1 MSDTRSS
8 GGRDVVPAWDEF
20 YRDLH
25 RHPELSFQEHRT
37 AGIVA
42 DRLRALGLQVAG
54 GVGGTGVVG
63 VLRNG
68 AGPTVLLR
76 ADMDALP
83 VQEDTGLPYAST
95 ARGADPDGRD
105 VPLMHACGHD
115 MHVTCL
121 LAAITEL
128 AADRGGWSGTVMA
141 VFQPA
146 EEVGAGARAMVDDG
160 LFDRF
165 GVPDVVLGQHV
176 GPFAAGMVAVHSGP
190 AFAAADALRIVMY
203 GKGGHGSRP
212 EATVD
217 PIVMAAATV
226 LRLQTVV
233 SREVAGTEMA
243 VLTIGSLHAGAKD
256 NVIPEQAELGL
267 SFRTFDP
274 HVRDRV
280 LAAITRIVRAEASAS
295 GAPRDPDIVPIQSFP
310 AVVNDEAAT
319 DRVRA
324 AFTAR
329 FGGQRVMDPG
339 VVTGSE
345 DVGVL
350 ATAAGAPCMFWLLGG
365 TDPATFAAAYA
376 AGTTARDIPSN
387 HSPAFAP
394 LIQPTLD
401 TGVAALVTAAT
412 TWMPAL

>member
-1 MSDTRSS
+1 MSDTITLGAREP
-8 GGRDVVPAWDEF
+8 DPTWDEF

-25 RHPELSFQEHRT
+25 RHPELSFQEDRT

-42 DRLRALGLQVAG
+42 DRLRAIGLQVASG
-54 GVGGTGVVG
+54 IGRTGVVG

-68 AGPTVLLR
+68 PGPSVLMR

-95 ARGADPDGRD
+95 ARGTDPDGRD

-121 LAAITEL
+121 LAAVTEL
-128 AADRGGWSGTVMA
+128 AADRAGWSGTLMA

-146 EEVGAGARAMVDDG
+146 EELGAGARAMVDDG
-160 LFDRF
+160 IFDRF
-165 GVPDVVLGQHV
+165 GRPDVVLGQHV
-176 GPFAAGMVAVHSGP
+176 GPFAAGMVALHAGP

-203 GKGGHGSRP
+203 GRGGHGSRP
-212 EATVD
+212 EVTVD
-217 PIVMAAATV
+217 PVVMAAAAV

-256 NVIPEQAELGL
+256 NVIPDQAELGL
-267 SFRTFDP
+267 TLRTFDP

-280 LAAITRIVRAEASAS
+280 LAAITRIVTAEASAS

-310 AVVNDEAAT
+310 AVVNDAAAT
-319 DRVRA
+319 DRIRA

-329 FGGQRVMDPG
+329 FGVQRVMDPG

-350 ATAAGAPCMFWLLGG
+350 ATAAGAPCMYWLLGG

-376 AGTTARDIPSN
+376 AGTMARDIPSN
-387 HSPAFAP
+387 HSPQFAP

-401 TGVAALVTAAT
+401 TGVVALVSAAT
-412 TWMPAL
+412 TWMPTQ

>member
-1 MSDTRSS
+1 VSETTADVTR
-8 GGRDVVPAWDEF
+8 DLVPAWDEF

-42 DRLRALGLQVAG
+42 DRLRSLGLQVAG
-54 GVGGTGVVG
+54 GIGRTGVVG

-68 AGPTVLLR
+68 SGPTVLLR

-83 VQEDTGLPYAST
+83 VHEDTGLPYTST
-95 ARGADPDGRD
+95 ARGTDPDGRD
-105 VPLMHACGHD
+105 VPMMHACGHD

-128 AADRGGWSGTVMA
+128 AADRAGWSGTLMA

-146 EEVGAGARAMVDDG
+146 EELGAGARAMVDDG

-165 GVPDVVLGQHV
+165 GRPDVVLGQHV
-176 GPFAAGMVAVHSGP
+176 APFAAGMVAVHAGP
-190 AFAAADALRIVMY
+190 SFAAADALSIVLH
-203 GKGGHGSRP
+203 GRGGHGSRP

-226 LRLQTVV
+226 MRLQTVV
-233 SREVAGTEMA
+233 SREVAGNEMA
-243 VLTIGSLHAGAKD
+243 VLTVGSLHAGAKD
-256 NVIPEQAELGL
+256 NVIPDQAELGL
-267 SFRTFDP
+267 TLRTFDP

-295 GAPRDPDIVPIQSFP
+295 GASRDPDIVPIQSFP

-319 DRVRA
+319 NRIRL
-324 AFTAR
+324 AFTTR
-329 FGGQRVMDPG
+329 FGEHRVMDPG

-350 ATAAGAPCMFWLLGG
+350 ATAAGAPCMYWLLGG

-376 AGTTARDIPSN
+376 AGTMARDIPSN
-387 HSPAFAP
+387 HSPRFAP

-401 TGVAALVTAAT
+401 TGVAALVTAAV
-412 TWMPAL
+412 TWLPAA

>member
-1 MSDTRSS
+1 MSDTRAGSE
-8 GGRDVVPAWDEF
+8 RDPVRAWDEF

-42 DRLRALGLQVAG
+42 DRLRTIGFQILG
-54 GVGGTGVVG
+54 GVGRTGVVG

-68 AGPTVLLR
+68 EGPTVLLR

-95 ARGADPDGRD
+95 DRGTDPDGRA
-105 VPLMHACGHD
+105 VPVMHACGHD

-121 LAAITEL
+121 LAAVTEL
-128 AADRGGWSGTVMA
+128 AADRAGWSGTLMA

-146 EEVGAGARAMVDDG
+146 EELGAGARAMVDDG

-165 GVPDVVLGQHV
+165 GRPDVVLGQHV
-176 GPFAAGMVAVHSGP
+176 GPFAAGMVAVHAGP

-203 GKGGHGSRP
+203 GRGGHASRP
-212 EATVD
+212 EVTVD
-217 PIVMAAATV
+217 PVVMAAAAV
-226 LRLQTVV
+226 RRLQTVV
-233 SREVAGTEMA
+233 SREVAGNEMA

-274 HVRDRV
+274 DVRDRV
-280 LAAITRIVRAEASAS
+280 MAAITRIVHAEASAS

-319 DRVRA
+319 DRIRA

-329 FGGQRVMDPG
+329 FGVQRVMDAG

-350 ATAAGAPCMFWLLGG
+350 ATAAGAPCMYWLLGG
-365 TDPATFAAAYA
+365 TDPETFAAASA

-387 HSPAFAP
+387 HSPQFAP

-401 TGVAALVTAAT
+401 TGVAALVTAAS
-412 TWMPAL
+412 TWMPAP

>member
-1 MSDTRSS
+1 MSDTTTH
-8 GGRDVVPAWDEF
+8 GWRDPVPPWDDF

-37 AGIVA
+37 ARIVA
-42 DRLRALGLQVAG
+42 DRLRALGLQVAS
-54 GVGGTGVVG
+54 GVGRTGVVG

-68 AGPTVLLR
+68 EGPTVLLR
-76 ADMDALP
+76 ADMDGLP

-95 ARGADPDGRD
+95 ARGTDPDGRD

-128 AADRGGWSGTVMA
+128 AGARADWSGTLLA
-141 VFQPA
+141 AFQPA
-146 EEVGAGARAMVDDG
+146 EELGAGAQAMVDDG

-165 GVPDVVLGQHV
+165 GRPDVVLGQHV
-176 GPFAAGMVAVHSGP
+176 APLAAGMVAVHAGP
-190 AFAAADALRIVMY
+190 SFAAADALRIVMY
-203 GKGGHGSRP
+203 GRGGHGSRP

-226 LRLQTVV
+226 MRLQTVV

-256 NVIPEQAELGL
+256 NVIPDHAELGL
-267 SFRTFDP
+267 TLRTFDP

-280 LAAITRIVRAEASAS
+280 LAAITRIVTAEASAS
-295 GAPRDPDIVPIQSFP
+295 GAPRDPDIVRIESFP
-310 AVVNDEAAT
+310 AVVNDAAAT
-319 DRVRA
+319 DRIRA

-329 FGGQRVMDPG
+329 FGEPRVMDPG

-350 ATAAGAPCMFWLLGG
+350 ATASGAPCMYWLLGG

-376 AGTTARDIPSN
+376 AGTMARDIPSN
-387 HSPAFAP
+387 HSPQFAP

-401 TGVAALVTAAT
+401 TGVAALVAAAT
-412 TWMPAL
+412 TWMPAP

>member
-1 MSDTRSS
+1 MSDTTTH
-8 GGRDVVPAWDEF
+8 GWRDPVPPWDDF

-37 AGIVA
+37 ARIVA
-42 DRLRALGLQVAG
+42 DRLRALGLQVAS
-54 GVGGTGVVG
+54 GVGRTGVVG

-68 AGPTVLLR
+68 EGPTVLLR
-76 ADMDALP
+76 ADMDGLP

-95 ARGADPDGRD
+95 ARGTDPDGRD

-128 AADRGGWSGTVMA
+128 AGARADWSGTLLA
-141 VFQPA
+141 AFQPA
-146 EEVGAGARAMVDDG
+146 EELGAGAQAMVDDG

-165 GVPDVVLGQHV
+165 GRPDVVLGQHV
-176 GPFAAGMVAVHSGP
+176 APLAAGMVAVHAGP
-190 AFAAADALRIVMY
+190 SFAAADALRIVMY
-203 GKGGHGSRP
+203 GRGGHGSRP

-226 LRLQTVV
+226 MRLQTAV

-256 NVIPEQAELGL
+256 NVIPDHAELGL
-267 SFRTFDP
+267 TLRTFDP

-280 LAAITRIVRAEASAS
+280 LAAITRIVTAEASAS
-295 GAPRDPDIVPIQSFP
+295 GAPRDPDIVPIESFP
-310 AVVNDEAAT
+310 AVVNDAAAT
-319 DRVRA
+319 DRIRA

-329 FGGQRVMDPG
+329 FGEQRVIDPG

-350 ATAAGAPCMFWLLGG
+350 ATASGAPCMYWLLGG

-376 AGTTARDIPSN
+376 AGTMARDIPSN
-387 HSPAFAP
+387 HSPQFAP

-412 TWMPAL
+412 TWMPAP

>member
-1 MSDTRSS
+1 MSDTTTH
-8 GGRDVVPAWDEF
+8 GWRDPVPPWDDF

-37 AGIVA
+37 ARIVG
-42 DRLRALGLQVAG
+42 DRLRAIGLQVAS
-54 GVGGTGVVG
+54 GVGRTGVVG

-68 AGPTVLLR
+68 PGPTVLLR

-95 ARGADPDGRD
+95 ARGTDPDGRD

-115 MHVTCL
+115 MHVTCM

-128 AADRGGWSGTVMA
+128 AGARADWSGTLLA

-146 EEVGAGARAMVDDG
+146 EELGAGAQAMVDDG

-165 GVPDVVLGQHV
+165 GRPDVVLGQHV
-176 GPFAAGMVAVHSGP
+176 APLAAGMVAVHAGP
-190 AFAAADALRIVMY
+190 SFAAADALRIVMY
-203 GKGGHGSRP
+203 GRGGHGSRP

-226 LRLQTVV
+226 MRLQTVV

-256 NVIPEQAELGL
+256 NVIPDQAELGL
-267 SFRTFDP
+267 TLRTFDP

-280 LAAITRIVRAEASAS
+280 LAAITRIVTAEASAS
-295 GAPRDPDIVPIQSFP
+295 GAPRDPDIVPIESFP
-310 AVVNDEAAT
+310 AVVNDAAAT
-319 DRVRA
+319 DRIRA

-329 FGGQRVMDPG
+329 FGEQRVIDPG

-350 ATAAGAPCMFWLLGG
+350 ATASGAPCMYWLLGG

-376 AGTTARDIPSN
+376 AGTMARDIPSN
-387 HSPAFAP
+387 HSPQFAP

-401 TGVAALVTAAT
+401 TGVAALVAAAT
-412 TWMPAL
+412 TWMPAP